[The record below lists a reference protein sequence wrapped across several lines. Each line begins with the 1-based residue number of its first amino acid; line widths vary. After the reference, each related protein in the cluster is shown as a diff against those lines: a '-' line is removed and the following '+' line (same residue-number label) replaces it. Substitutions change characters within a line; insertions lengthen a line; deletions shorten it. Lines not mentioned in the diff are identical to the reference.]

1 MDQDERMPDEE
12 PTGPANDDA
21 ASEAPIAD
29 ARDAENA
36 DLKDR
41 LLRALAETENVR
53 RRGAKDRE
61 DMAKFAVSGF
71 ARDMVKVAEDL
82 RRALDSA
89 GSGGTGKDALIEGV
103 RLTEKE
109 LLAALERHGVKRID
123 TRPGE
128 RLNPELH
135 EAMFEVPTAA
145 QEPGTIVQV
154 MEAGYTIHERL
165 LRPARV
171 GVAKAPPA
179 SQPHI
184 DTQA

>member
-1 MDQDERMPDEE
+1 MPDE
-12 PTGPANDDA
+12 TSAGPANDDA
-21 ASEAPIAD
+21 AVEAAVGD
-29 ARDAENA
+29 ARDAEIA
-36 DLKDR
+36 DLKDK

-89 GSGGTGKDALIEGV
+89 GSGGASTDALVEGV

-109 LLAALERHGVKRID
+109 LLAILERHGIKRID
-123 TRPGE
+123 AKPGE

-135 EAMFEVPTAA
+135 EAMFEVPTDA

-154 MEAGYTIHERL
+154 METGYTIHDRL

-171 GVAKAPPA
+171 GVAKAPPGGQ
-179 SQPHI
+179 SHI